1 MPEFIEGDIF
11 RIIVP
16 LDDSYSY
23 DFGAS
28 EIKSADKV
36 PISADKMPISADKY
50 SNKKFIEAG
59 SIDCRLFAKK

>member
-28 EIKSADKV
+28 EIKNADKV
-36 PISADKMPISADKY
+36 PISADKY